1 MPDDRRQRTYGK
13 FIEHRGTPG
22 STAPASPPAGR
33 IIGLRLLYDGGQEQK
48 PATVTLQIAWAGR
61 RFSDLRMPFVE
72 AMALLTMLRAMQLDT
87 GFELPDDPRAP
98 SAKARH

>member
-13 FIEHRGTPG
+13 FMEHRGTPG

-33 IIGLRLLYDGGQEQK
+33 ILGLRLWCDTANQRPEQ
-48 PATVTLQIAWAGR
+48 VELQIEWAGH
-61 RFSDLRMPFVE
+61 RFSDLQMPFVE

-87 GFELPDDPRAP
+87 GFQLPDDPRAP